1 MTTAETHALT
11 GAYVL
16 DAIGDFERAKFE
28 RHLRDCEVCAH
39 EVRELRAVAALL
51 GVAADAEPPARLRSA
66 VLARITATRQAP
78 PLVHEPRPAAGVP
91 RRWRTRAA
99 IAVAAAAAVAA
110 GVVGG
115 ITLGDGPGGDRGS
128 TVVTADGQILAAP
141 DAVTVTA
148 RAATGGTGTAEA
160 SRSVA
165 RVAVSL
171 DGVATLDPAHAYQV
185 WLIGPRGP
193 RSAGL
198 LRPDAGPLVS
208 ALPAD
213 VDHIAVTTEPATGSP
228 RPTTPGVL
236 RLDLG

>member
-1 MTTAETHALT
+1 MTAAETHALT

-16 DAIGDFERAKFE
+16 DAIGDFERAQFE
-28 RHLRDCEVCAH
+28 RHLRDCEVCAQ
-39 EVRELRAVAALL
+39 EVSELRAVAALL
-51 GVAADAEPPARLRSA
+51 GVAADAEPPARARA
-66 VLARITATRQAP
+66 VVLARIAATRQAP
-78 PLVHEPRPAAGVP
+78 PLVHEPQPAAGVP

-99 IAVAAAAAVAA
+99 ITVAAVAAVAA

-115 ITLGDGPGGDRGS
+115 ITLGGGPGGERGS
-128 TVVTADGQILAAP
+128 AVVTADARILAAP
-141 DAVTVTA
+141 DAVTVTV

-160 SRSVA
+160 SRGVA
-165 RVAVSL
+165 QVAVSL
-171 DGVATLDPAHAYQV
+171 DGVAALDPAHAYQV

-193 RSAGL
+193 QSAGL
-198 LRPDAGPLVS
+198 LHPDSGALVS

-236 RLDLG
+236 RFDLG

>member
-16 DAIGDFERAKFE
+16 DAIGDSERAQFE
-28 RHLRDCEVCAH
+28 RHLRDCEVCAQ
-39 EVRELRAVAALL
+39 EVSELRAVAALL
-51 GVAADAEPPARLRSA
+51 GVAADTEPPARMRAA
-66 VLARITATRQAP
+66 VLARITVTRQAP
-78 PLVHEPRPAAGVP
+78 PLVHEPRPAAGVSP
-91 RRWRTRAA
+91 RWRTRAA
-99 IAVAAAAAVAA
+99 ITVAAVAAVAA

-115 ITLGDGPGGDRGS
+115 VTLGGGPSGDHGPAL
-128 TVVTADGQILAAP
+128 VTADGQILAAP

-148 RAATGGTGTAEA
+148 RAATGGTGRAEA

-165 RVAVSL
+165 QVAVSL
-171 DGVATLDPAHAYQV
+171 DGVAALDPAHAYQV

-193 RSAGL
+193 LSAGL
-198 LRPDAGPLVS
+198 IRPDAGPLVS
-208 ALPAD
+208 TLPAD

-236 RLDLG
+236 RFDLG

>member
-1 MTTAETHALT
+1 MTTADTHALT

-16 DAIGDFERAKFE
+16 DAIGDFERAQFE

-51 GVAADAEPPARLRSA
+51 GVAAAADPPAWLRSS
-66 VLARITATRQAP
+66 VLARITTTRQAP
-78 PLVHEPRPAAGVP
+78 PIVREPHPAVRIP

-99 IAVAAAAAVAA
+99 IAVAAVAAVAA

-115 ITLGDGPGGDRGS
+115 ITLGGDPHGS
-128 TVVTADGQILAAP
+128 TVATADGQILAAP

-148 RAATGGTGTAEA
+148 RVATGGTGTAEA
-160 SRSVA
+160 SRSAA

-171 DGVATLDPAHAYQV
+171 AGVAPLDPAHAYQV

-193 RSAGL
+193 QSAGL
-198 LRPDAGPLVS
+198 LRPDAGPLVT